1 MKKPYSVLLLYP
13 DYIADE
19 FGKETY
25 FAWVEAE
32 SPEQA
37 VYAAQRMAWIDNT
50 EGEDDLLHPD
60 DFFPLITIQ
69 GHHGDLTPEP
79 WR

>member
-25 FAWVEAE
+25 LAWVEAE

-37 VYAAQRMAWIDNT
+37 VGEAQRMAWIDNNQ
-50 EGEDDLLHPD
+50 GEDDCLHPD